1 MESSHEEA
9 LITEYRKTSQQL
21 QLIWDEIGFDPEHRE
36 VRVNHVNE
44 ELKVLLQSM
53 VEKEKQF
60 KKKMKSDIARLG
72 QQFYNLNKDL
82 HTRIAEP
89 AENFSLLD
97 LENFLRKNVETLMK
111 EVRKRTAR
119 LKELQIVEE
128 ELCKRLVEEPL
139 ETPNSRVPALDD
151 IEHLERRIRTLEQ
164 EKVNREKNFQHLQ
177 SRISE
182 LHEALEHKPNCTF
195 EFDILAGM
203 EYFVLSQRNL
213 QKMKEMKADL
223 EQKLE
228 QNREES
234 MDLKNQIQR
243 LWDQLEVEEQERND
257 FLASVEGH
265 APSTMTKLREELGR
279 LKVKQQQNLSKCIN
293 KMRREIEDY
302 WEKCYISEEERNN
315 FTDYISDEYS
325 EKVLE
330 SHEQQV
336 RKLTKYY
343 YDNIAIF
350 DKIEQRKELWEKFV
364 DLEERANDPNRY
376 GNRGGAL
383 LREEK
388 ERKTVKKDLPL
399 IEKELTTMILSWEA
413 AHGKNFE
420 VMGMNI
426 GDYIDNEWWQYR
438 ERKENEKKKKQTER
452 VIKLNYESRMGTR
465 PPAVKRRL
473 PSNDTLRTSK
483 LQRVSEDHPLSTKSK
498 NTTRMAL
505 RERNQNSVRE
515 GHNSSEVSTYSHFA
529 EGIHR
534 RSQKDN
540 IRSSSVSGSHKPST
554 SIYRQSP
561 HRLPPGL
568 PKTPKT
574 MPRVS
579 TRCSPKTL
587 PRAPTRR
594 SPRLSGTRS
603 ARRSSKAMTSSRI
616 PYSPSSLGKSRN
628 LSRVN
633 FSPGA
638 SPLFKSPHSRTR
650 QSSTPSKWHK
660 LTFLI

>member
-1 MESSHEEA
+1 MESLHEEA

-21 QLIWDEIGFDPEHRE
+21 QLIWDEIGFDAECRE
-36 VRVNHVNE
+36 VRVSHVNAE
-44 ELKVLLQSM
+44 VKVLLQSM

-60 KKKMKSDIARLG
+60 KKKMESDIARLG

-82 HTRIAEP
+82 HTKIAET
-89 AENFSLLD
+89 AENFSLLE
-97 LENFLRKNVETLMK
+97 LENFLRKNVEILMK

-139 ETPNSRVPALDD
+139 ETPGSRVPALDD
-151 IEHLERRIRTLEQ
+151 IEQLERRIRTLEQ
-164 EKVNREKNFQHLQ
+164 EKVNREKTFQHLQ
-177 SRISE
+177 STILE

-195 EFDILAGM
+195 EFDIIAGM

-213 QKMKEMKADL
+213 QKMKAMKVEL

-228 QNREES
+228 QNQEES
-234 MDLKNQIQR
+234 CDLKNQIQR

-257 FLASVEGH
+257 FLSNVEGH
-265 APSTMTKLREELGR
+265 APSTITKLQEELGR
-279 LKVKQQQNLSKCIN
+279 LKAKRQQNLSKCIN

-325 EKVLE
+325 EEVLE

-336 RKLTKYY
+336 HKLTKYY
-343 YDNIAIF
+343 NDNIAIF
-350 DKIEQRKELWEKFV
+350 NKIEQRKELWEKFV

-383 LREEK
+383 LKEEK
-388 ERKTVKKDLPL
+388 QRKTVKKDLPL
-399 IEKELTTMILSWEA
+399 IEKELTTMILSWEV
-413 AHGKNFE
+413 AHGKTFE
-420 VMGMNI
+420 VMGMSI
-426 GDYIDNEWWQYR
+426 GDYMDNEWWQYR

-452 VIKLNYESRMGTR
+452 VSRLNYESRMGTR

-483 LQRVSEDHPLSTKSK
+483 LQRVSEDHPLSAKSK
-498 NTTRMAL
+498 NITRMAL

-529 EGIHR
+529 SNVNPR
-534 RSQKDN
+534 R
-540 IRSSSVSGSHKPST
+540 T
-554 SIYRQSP
+554 
-561 HRLPPGL
+561 
-568 PKTPKT
+568 
-574 MPRVS
+574 
-579 TRCSPKTL
+579 C
-587 PRAPTRR
+587 
-594 SPRLSGTRS
+594 
-603 ARRSSKAMTSSRI
+603 
-616 PYSPSSLGKSRN
+616 
-628 LSRVN
+628 
-633 FSPGA
+633 
-638 SPLFKSPHSRTR
+638 
-650 QSSTPSKWHK
+650 STPN
-660 LTFLI
+660 LGGTFLGLI